1 MDMRLAD
8 LKKLTCLRQGEKKVC
23 ENCFCPIPTAG
34 EANLT
39 RRIMGLLL
47 MMYTMRVRVKAIGDK
62 SSINIA
68 YTPHPHPH
76 MLSPSCASGPSWLHP
91 PRRCSAEFLNSA
103 SEQPLIVVFFRCIV
117 ELHTK
122 MKTGYFLGETNQR
135 NQRKHWFIVTWISK
149 EFCR

>member
-23 ENCFCPIPTAG
+23 EYCFCPIPTAG

-39 RRIMGLLL
+39 RWIMGLLL
-47 MMYTMRVRVKAIGDK
+47 MMCTSHVRVKAIEDK
-62 SSINIA
+62 SSINIT

-91 PRRCSAEFLNSA
+91 PQRCSAECLNSA
-103 SEQPLIVVFFRCIV
+103 TIDCCFFSMHCWTT
-117 ELHTK
+117 HTK
-122 MKTGYFLGETNQR
+122 NEDWIFFLGNQWEEPKKALVYCHM
-135 NQRKHWFIVTWISK
+135 NF
-149 EFCR
+149 

>member
-47 MMYTMRVRVKAIGDK
+47 MMCTTHVRVKAIEDK
-62 SSINIA
+62 SSINIT

-76 MLSPSCASGPSWLHP
+76 MMSPSCASGPSWLHP
-91 PRRCSAEFLNSA
+91 PQRCSAECLNSA
-103 SEQPLIVVFFRCIV
+103 VIDCCFFFDALLNYRHKKWRLDI
-117 ELHTK
+117 
-122 MKTGYFLGETNQR
+122 FLGNQWE
-135 NQRKHWFIVTWISK
+135 HWFIVTGISK